1 MQYIVYKITNLI
13 NDKIYIGQTTESL
26 KKRFSRHCGYQKND
40 GTYIHNAIKKYG
52 KENFIIEQI
61 DIANS
66 QEELDEL
73 EYYWIN
79 QLNSFAPNGY
89 NLKKEKGKSGGDTLS
104 NNPNLSEISEKISN
118 SKMGG
123 KNPNSTKI
131 IAINI
136 LTKEEFLY
144 ESMAD
149 CQRELDIPRHDIIM
163 RRCLHKIKKPYN
175 DVWLFEYIN

>member
-1 MQYIVYKITNLI
+1 M
-13 NDKIYIGQTTESL
+13 
-26 KKRFSRHCGYQKND
+26 
-40 GTYIHNAIKKYG
+40 
-52 KENFIIEQI
+52 IEQI

-73 EYYWIN
+73 EYYWMN

-104 NNPNLSEISEKISN
+104 NNPNLSEISKKISRG
-118 SKMGG
+118 KMGG

-131 IAINI
+131 VAINV
-136 LTKEEFLY
+136 LTKEEILY

-149 CQRELDIPRHDIIM
+149 CQRELDILRHDIIV

-175 DVWLFEYIN
+175 NIWLFEYIN